1 VLEASLLKYNY
12 IFKLLLLGEPA
23 VGKTSLIIRYVK
35 DTFKSDY
42 LTTLGANFLVKHVTL
57 PNDSTVLLQI
67 WDIAGHARFA
77 RYAHAYYAGASGVL
91 YVYDV
96 TRSETLERLKE
107 WHNDVQERAPKK
119 ILSVI
124 IGNKNDLE
132 AAVPDSEREKMSQEL
147 SALNS
152 FSTSAKDGTG
162 VNEAFHA
169 FAELLAHQAISKSE

>member
-1 VLEASLLKYNY
+1 LKYNY

-42 LTTLGANFLVKHVTL
+42 LTTLGANFLVKHVKL
-57 PNDSTVLLQI
+57 PNDATVLLQI

-96 TRSETLERLKE
+96 TRPETLERLKE
-107 WHNDVQERAPKK
+107 WHKDVQERAPKK
-119 ILSVI
+119 ILSII

-132 AAVPDSEREKMSQEL
+132 VVVPESDRDQMGQEL

-162 VNEAFHA
+162 VNEAFHT
-169 FAELLAHQAISKSE
+169 FAELLANQAAPKPE

>member
-1 VLEASLLKYNY
+1 MKYNF

-42 LTTLGANFLVKHVTL
+42 LTTLGANFLVKNVEL
-57 PNDSTVLLQI
+57 PNGSTVLLQI

-96 TRSETLERLKE
+96 TRPETLKKLVE

-119 ILSVI
+119 ILSVV
-124 IGNKNDLE
+124 IGNKNDLDNT
-132 AAVPDSEREKMSQEL
+132 VPDADRDAMGAQLESIS
-147 SALNS
+147 S
-152 FSTSAKDGTG
+152 FSTSAKEGVG
-162 VNEAFHA
+162 VNDAFHA
-169 FAELLAHQAISKSE
+169 FAEKLTEQASPSKK

>member
-1 VLEASLLKYNY
+1 MKYNY

-42 LTTLGANFLVKHVTL
+42 LTTLGANFMVKSVTL
-57 PNDSTVLLQI
+57 PDDASVLLQI

-96 TRSETLERLKE
+96 TRQETLDRLTE
-107 WHNDVQERAPKK
+107 WHKDVQERAPKK
-119 ILSVI
+119 ILSVV

-132 AAVPDSEREKMSQEL
+132 SSVPDSERDKISQKL
-147 SALNS
+147 GSLKS
-152 FSTSAKDGTG
+152 FSTSAKEGTG
-162 VNEAFHA
+162 VNEAFKT
-169 FAELLAHQAISKSE
+169 FGESLAGQAAKQSK